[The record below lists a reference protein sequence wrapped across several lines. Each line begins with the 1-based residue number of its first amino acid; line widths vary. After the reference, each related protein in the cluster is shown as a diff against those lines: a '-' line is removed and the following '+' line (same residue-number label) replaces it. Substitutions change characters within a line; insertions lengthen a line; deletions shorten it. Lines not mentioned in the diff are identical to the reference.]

1 MKILCGHAT
10 ELFGKLDVSTRCSK
24 NSGSMKI
31 YITENDVTLFLVCVW
46 GGVDLSVELVS
57 KDDGII
63 FKGEAYSCFC
73 D

>member
-10 ELFGKLDVSTRCSK
+10 ELFSKLDVSTRCFN

-31 YITENDVTLFLVCVW
+31 TENNVTLFLVCVW

-57 KDDGII
+57 KNDEII